1 MNKKLF
7 QQAQKMQERLKSAQD
22 EIEQS
27 IVESSSGGGAVKVK
41 LVGGKKVESVT
52 IATDVV
58 DPDDVEMLEDLIMSA
73 MNEALESAQK
83 DASKTMN
90 SVTGGFN
97 IPGLG

>member
-52 IATDVV
+52 IAADVV

>member
-52 IATDVV
+52 IAADVV

-73 MNEALESAQK
+73 KNEALESAQK